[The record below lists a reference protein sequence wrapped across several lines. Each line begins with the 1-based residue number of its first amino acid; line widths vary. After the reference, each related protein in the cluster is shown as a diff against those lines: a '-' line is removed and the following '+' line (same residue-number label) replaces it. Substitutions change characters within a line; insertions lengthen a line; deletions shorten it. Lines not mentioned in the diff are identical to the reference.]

1 MRKYLAY
8 SFLAIL
14 FFCSCSKEHKAPLPV
29 TPGGKAYKIQ
39 FNLSG
44 FTQTTNTISG
54 NRHLNNLKTASADSS
69 NTDSLDILYYLVYD
83 SAGKLV
89 HQITQHSDSA
99 SFAGFS
105 DSLPAGNYKA
115 YFFAGKT
122 GLYVDTV
129 NARIYYS
136 APGDSLGTW
145 HDTFAARAVELNV
158 TGNSSQNITLS
169 RTVSAL
175 RINIKDAIPANA
187 VKVVTSIQS
196 DFVYYNYLVRGG
208 RNLSDAYVKTLTTL
222 ITPALIGTT
231 NLQQYTILA
240 GSNGSITS
248 VSITCYDASNNI
260 IANAYIG
267 NADLKPN
274 QESIL
279 SGNLFGA
286 TDPATPFQISVNN
299 TWNPVPH
306 IIIPF

>member
-1 MRKYLAY
+1 MRKYLVY
-8 SFLAIL
+8 SFFAIL
-14 FFCSCSKEHKAPLPV
+14 FFCSCTKEHKVPMPV
-29 TPGGKAYKIQ
+29 TPGGKTYKIQ

-54 NRHLNNLKTASADSS
+54 NRHLNSLKTTSADSS
-69 NTDSLDILYYLVYD
+69 DTDSLEILYYLVYD

-99 SFAGFS
+99 SFSGFS
-105 DSLPAGNYKA
+105 DSLPEGNYKA

-145 HDTFAARAVELNV
+145 HDTFVARAVELNV

-196 DFVYYNYLVRGG
+196 DFVYYNFLVRGS
-208 RNLSDAYVKTLTTL
+208 RNLSAPYVKTLTTL

-231 NLQQYTILA
+231 NLQQYTVLA

-248 VSITCYDASNNI
+248 VAITCYDASNNI
-260 IANAYIG
+260 IASAYIG
-267 NADLKPN
+267 SAGLSPN
-274 QESIL
+274 QETIL

-286 TDPATPFQISVNN
+286 TDPANPFQISVNN